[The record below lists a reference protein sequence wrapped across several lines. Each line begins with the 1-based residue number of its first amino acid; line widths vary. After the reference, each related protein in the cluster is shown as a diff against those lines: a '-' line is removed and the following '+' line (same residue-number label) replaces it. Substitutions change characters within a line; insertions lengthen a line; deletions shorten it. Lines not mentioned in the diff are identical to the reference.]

1 MKDIK
6 QYILESQEKLRI
18 TSDNLYKRALKYVD
32 TPYFKNYTYE
42 PDNFIEEFAE
52 AWYPG
57 EGEDM
62 GAYYIVNFC
71 KKNYNVRILKA
82 CITRTYGRNQ
92 HFIIAWLPM
101 DSKSRTVIPEEPT
114 EEITEYRT
122 NGGFHGS
129 EKDIIWIGNKIN
141 SRKDF
146 AEIVYKYIKSI
157 FEKS

>member
-6 QYILESQEKLRI
+6 QYILESQEKMRI
-18 TSDNLYKRALKYVD
+18 GSDNLYKRALKYVD
-32 TPYFKNYTYE
+32 TPYFKNYTYK

-71 KKNYNVRILKA
+71 KKNYNVRIFKA
-82 CITRTYGRNQ
+82 CITRTYGKNQ

-129 EKDIIWIGNKIN
+129 EKNIIWIGNKIN

-157 FEKS
+157 FEK

>member
-1 MKDIK
+1 
-6 QYILESQEKLRI
+6 
-18 TSDNLYKRALKYVD
+18 
-32 TPYFKNYTYE
+32 
-42 PDNFIEEFAE
+42 
-52 AWYPG
+52 
-57 EGEDM
+57 M

-157 FEKS
+157 FEKSWDYKKLKLNGKETSTKILVKHKWKI